1 MKKCLIIFSILLLSG
16 LSFAKNINLI
26 KEAKSGEIA
35 NIVFNEDDK
44 YFIYSKPMFQTTVS
58 FGDEVVQYAE
68 FGDDVRWNVIEDTHS
83 VRIKSFD
90 ENLVTDLMVET
101 DKNRYYFV
109 VESTY
114 TDYNR
119 LVKFMYPQKDYEKK
133 RQKQKQ
139 VEPLNVVNLEKLN
152 NRYTVSKKYSWT
164 PSQIFDDGFKTYF
177 IMSPNLKELPALLVR
192 TEDKNVALVNWRF
205 RETDNGTGI
214 FVIDTV
220 FKEAVLQLGSPGG
233 KIKKVVI
240 KNKNYQD

>member
-1 MKKCLIIFSILLLSG
+1 
-16 LSFAKNINLI
+16 
-26 KEAKSGEIA
+26 
-35 NIVFNEDDK
+35 
-44 YFIYSKPMFQTTVS
+44 
-58 FGDEVVQYAE
+58 
-68 FGDDVRWNVIEDTHS
+68 
-83 VRIKSFD
+83 
-90 ENLVTDLMVET
+90 MVET

-119 LVKFMYPQKDYEKK
+119 LVKFMYPQRDYEKK

-152 NRYTVSKKYSWT
+152 NRYTVSIKYSWT
-164 PSQIFDDGFKTYF
+164 TSQIFDDGFKTYF

-240 KNKNYQD
+240 KNKNYQE